1 MFTSIVLLALATAPS
16 RPVPR
21 IAADAVYR
29 PKVEV
34 WTDNGNDPYRS
45 GDGVNVHIRADQDAY
60 VTVIRVDTDGRV
72 RVLFPREPWED
83 NFVRGTRE
91 YEVQGAVSSE
101 AFTIDDSPGV
111 GYVFAVASADPFVY
125 DPIEAGDHWDYRTIA
140 DGRVHGDP
148 YVALTDIAQ
157 RIVQTGNTDWDY
169 DLVPYY
175 VQQHYDYPR
184 FLCYDCHAY
193 ASFSYWDPYAYSCTR
208 FRMVVYDDPYYYPYR
223 YYGGTNVVFV
233 RPFRPEPRFIFR
245 DRTGNGNGDDR
256 FITVVPQRP
265 VNDNG
270 RRGVSGRDVGG
281 VGVIPFPRERQ
292 SGGQNNPSQPDN
304 HRDDGGRRGRD
315 DPRGGQ
321 GQPDTRGAD
330 GRGNDG
336 RRQPPSPP
344 AWQPQ
349 PQPQPRDQSQ
359 PQGDR
364 RPVPVLRPPVV
375 EQPRDDGRRQP
386 PAMQPERPRPEPRP
400 EPRAEPPRRDPPRA
414 EPRPQP
420 RNDPPP
426 KQGNDQPELRR
437 RKP

>member
-1 MFTSIVLLALATAPS
+1 MFTPIVLLALATVPS
-16 RPVPR
+16 HPVPR
-21 IAADAVYR
+21 IVADAFYR

-45 GDGVNVHIRADQDAY
+45 GDAVNIHIQSDQDAY
-60 VTVIRVDTDGRV
+60 VTVLRVDTDGRV

-91 YEVQGAVSSE
+91 YEVQGASSSN

-125 DPIEAGDHWDYRTIA
+125 DPIETGDHWDYRTIA
-140 DGRVHGDP
+140 DGRVRGDP
-148 YVALTDIAQ
+148 YVALTDLAQ
-157 RIVQTGNTDWDY
+157 RIVQNGNTDWDY

-208 FRMVVYDDPYYYPYR
+208 FRMIVYDDPYYYPYR
-223 YYGGTNVVFV
+223 YYQGTNVVFV

-245 DRTGNGNGDDR
+245 DRTGGGNGDDR
-256 FITVVPQRP
+256 FITVVAQRP

-281 VGVIPFPRERQ
+281 VGVIPFPRERP
-292 SGGQNNPSQPDN
+292 SGDHNDPSQPDN
-304 HRDDGGRRGRD
+304 RQNEGGRRGHD

-321 GQPDTRGAD
+321 GQPDHRGSD

-336 RRQPPSPP
+336 RRQPPTP

-349 PQPQPRDQSQ
+349 PEPRPQPRDQGQ
-359 PQGDR
+359 PQIDR
-364 RPVPVLRPPVV
+364 RPVPVMPPRVIY
-375 EQPRDDGRRQP
+375 QPRDDGRRQP
-386 PAMQPERPRPEPRP
+386 PAVQPDRPRP

-414 EPRPQP
+414 DPRPQP

-426 KQGNDQPELRR
+426 QRGNDRPELRR